1 MLKSIFLSAHKKIF
15 LYQRKEIF
23 VRKGENFCPKKREFL
38 SEKEKIFVRKEI
50 KFHADGN
57 FPRKGSG
64 GDRLGCRKWGRWLGV
79 AEI

>member
-1 MLKSIFLSAHKKIF
+1 MKNIFYA
-15 LYQRKEIF
+15 KEHIF
-23 VRKGENFCPKKREFL
+23 VCAQKNLSVPKKGDFCAKKREFL
-38 SEKEKIFVRKEI
+38 CEKEKIFVRKEI
-50 KFHADGN
+50 KFDADGN